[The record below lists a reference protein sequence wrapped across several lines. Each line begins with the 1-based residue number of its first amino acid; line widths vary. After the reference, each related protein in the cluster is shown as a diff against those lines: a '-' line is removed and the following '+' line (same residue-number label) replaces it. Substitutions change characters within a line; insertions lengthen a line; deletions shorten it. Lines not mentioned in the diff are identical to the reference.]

1 MMNPSNELAARMID
15 HWWWRPGW
23 SVGRQFYTWHLTF
36 EDAPD
41 VVRLVREY
49 NAHLDLPGLDIIPE
63 CWLHLTMQG
72 VGFLGEVD
80 EADVEKIVASAATR
94 LSALEP
100 FTVALG
106 PTVVD
111 PEVAR
116 LKVNPAEPVSRL
128 RLELRAAIAEVW
140 GGEHVP
146 EDEADFTPH
155 VSLAYSNR
163 DGDMQPILA
172 AACAVSP
179 QPGTATITH
188 ADLILLNRDHQQYEW
203 TTYAKISLGDG

>member
-1 MMNPSNELAARMID
+1 MTSTPPDPGLRMID

-23 SVGRQFYTWHLTF
+23 SLGRQFYTWHLTF

-49 NAHLDLPGLDIIPE
+49 NTYLDLPGLDVIPDR
-63 CWLHLTMQG
+63 WLHLTMQG
-72 VGFLGEVD
+72 IGFVGEVD
-80 EADVEKIVASAATR
+80 QADIDKIVAAAGTR

-100 FTVALG
+100 FSVALG
-106 PTVVD
+106 PAVVD
-111 PEVAR
+111 PEVVR
-116 LKVNPAEPVSRL
+116 LQVHPAEPVARL

-140 GGEHVP
+140 GPGNVP
-146 EDEADFTPH
+146 EDEDDFTPH

-163 DGDMQPILA
+163 DGDMQPILDA
-172 AACAVSP
+172 ANAVSP
-179 QPGTATITH
+179 TPGKATISH

-203 TTYAKISLGDG
+203 TTYARIALSG